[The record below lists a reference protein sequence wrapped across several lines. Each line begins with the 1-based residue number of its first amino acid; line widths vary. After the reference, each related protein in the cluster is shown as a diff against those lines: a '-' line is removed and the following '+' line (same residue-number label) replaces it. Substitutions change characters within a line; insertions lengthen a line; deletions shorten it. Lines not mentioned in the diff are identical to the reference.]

1 MTDYILR
8 TDNDNELGLLL
19 FTDIQETGER
29 PIPAIMTA
37 EEQLTAYLRHL
48 IEIDH
53 YSGDGPLVK
62 GLWRWKDDDTREELE
77 LKFLQEDRNDDWIE
91 LGWAVRTR
99 DGQEDLFRFTVSID
113 GRS

>member
-19 FTDIQETGER
+19 FTDGTLWDSSGR
-29 PIPAIMTA
+29 HSVTA
-37 EEQLTAYLRHL
+37 QEQLTAYLRHL

-77 LKFLQEDRNDDWIE
+77 LKFLQEDRKDDDWIE
-91 LGWAVRTR
+91 LGYAVRTR